1 LEGDAVS
8 RQTQSASRRDDARD
22 QTAPCKPEAAATG
35 EAFWLPHIGWLRS
48 SLRRRFG
55 PDLGDDLAQETY
67 LRVAERAPADD
78 IKNVRGFL
86 FRVATNLARDAF
98 RRDRVRADHMLLGP
112 ESPVLLVGRTAEDD
126 LAIKEAILS
135 LPPTLREVL
144 LLSKIGGLT
153 NREIAQRY
161 GLSARAV
168 DKRLQKALTLFVA
181 KLRD

>member
-1 LEGDAVS
+1 
-8 RQTQSASRRDDARD
+8 
-22 QTAPCKPEAAATG
+22 
-35 EAFWLPHIGWLRS
+35 
-48 SLRRRFG
+48 
-55 PDLGDDLAQETY
+55 
-67 LRVAERAPADD
+67 
-78 IKNVRGFL
+78 
-86 FRVATNLARDAF
+86 
-98 RRDRVRADHMLLGP
+98 MLLGP